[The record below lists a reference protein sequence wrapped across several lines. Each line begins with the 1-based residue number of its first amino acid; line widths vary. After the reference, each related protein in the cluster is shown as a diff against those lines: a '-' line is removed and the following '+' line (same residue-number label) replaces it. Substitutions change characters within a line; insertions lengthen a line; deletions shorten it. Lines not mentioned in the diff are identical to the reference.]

1 MQDTVDPASL
11 ALIADIGGTN
21 ARFALTDLSS
31 ARAQVIDARSLDA
44 SAFASLQHAAEHYLA
59 AVGVQPRHAAFA
71 VACPVNGEE
80 IRLTNRAWSFTR
92 SELQCALG
100 LERLH
105 VLNDF
110 GAVSWSV
117 PALADDEQVTVHGSE
132 DAPLHGPI
140 SVLGPGTG
148 LGVAMLVGA
157 GAADQSPDWRVVETE
172 GGHVSF
178 APLGDE
184 EVAIARWFTAR
195 FGRVSNE
202 RLLCGSGLSHIDAVL
217 RGAVDHV
224 TGQHQDLR
232 EPADIVAAAL
242 EGHDLAARRTLARF
256 CAVLG
261 SVAGD
266 AALIHGAR
274 TVMLAG
280 GIVPRFIPFLRSS
293 AFRER
298 FLAKGRFAAYLESV
312 TIRVI
317 THGCPGLLGA
327 AMSLRAH
334 PSSHAIPN
342 ERAP

>member
-1 MQDTVDPASL
+1 MQDTVTPAAQNPASL

-21 ARFALTDLSS
+21 ARFALTDLS
-31 ARAQVIDARSLDA
+31 APTAQVIDARSLDA

-59 AVGVQPRHAAFA
+59 AVGVQPRHAAIA
-71 VACPVNGEE
+71 VASPVNGEE

-92 SELQCALG
+92 RELQRALG
-100 LERLH
+100 LDRLH

-110 GAVSWSV
+110 GAVAWSV
-117 PALADDEQVTVHGSE
+117 PALANSEQITVHGSD

-148 LGVAMLVGA
+148 LGVAMLVGN
-157 GAADQSPDWRVVETE
+157 DPHWQVVETE

-178 APLGDE
+178 APLGE
-184 EVAIARWFTAR
+184 EELAIARWFTAR

-217 RGAVDHV
+217 RGAVDHA

-317 THGCPGLLGA
+317 THSGPGLLGA
-327 AMSLRAH
+327 AMSLRAAASDH
-334 PSSHAIPN
+334 TLSN

>member
-1 MQDTVDPASL
+1 MQDTVTPASL

-21 ARFALTDLSS
+21 ARFALTDLS
-31 ARAQVIDARSLDA
+31 APTAQVIDARSLDA

-59 AVGVQPRHAAFA
+59 AVGVQPRHAAIA
-71 VACPVNGEE
+71 VASPVNGEE

-92 SELQCALG
+92 RELQRALG
-100 LERLH
+100 LDRLH

-110 GAVSWSV
+110 GAVAWSV
-117 PALADDEQVTVHGSE
+117 PALADSEQITVHGND

-148 LGVAMLVGA
+148 LGVAMLVGN
-157 GAADQSPDWRVVETE
+157 DPHWHVVETE

-178 APLGDE
+178 APLGE
-184 EVAIARWFTAR
+184 EELAIARWFTAR

-217 RGAVDHV
+217 RGAVDHA

-317 THGCPGLLGA
+317 THNGPGLLGA

-334 PSSHAIPN
+334 DANTHS